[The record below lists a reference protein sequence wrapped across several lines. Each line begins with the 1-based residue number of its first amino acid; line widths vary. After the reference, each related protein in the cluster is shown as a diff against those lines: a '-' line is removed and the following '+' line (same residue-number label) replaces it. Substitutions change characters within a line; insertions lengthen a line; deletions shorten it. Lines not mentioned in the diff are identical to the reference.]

1 MRFVFALQAL
11 SVIAFGQDP
20 HQDISGRRAATTPLA
35 AIALTP
41 ETVAAGRI
49 LFQRDCALCHGAQG
63 EGGKGPTLAVPSLN
77 RATDDAALLKVITGG
92 VPGTEMPASRKTPED
107 IARLA
112 AFVKSLGQLPVER
125 LAGDPAR
132 GAQLYA
138 TKGACAQCH
147 TLRGHGGAFGPDLTT
162 IGRRRSAGY
171 LRRALTD
178 PAAEVPNSS
187 TPYRSD
193 VSLPENFL
201 FVRAVTRDGRT
212 LAGVRV
218 NEDAFSLQLRE
229 ASGRIHSVFKGE
241 LTALHKDRGVSPM
254 PAYSGIFT
262 PEELDD
268 MVAYLASLR
277 STP

>member
-1 MRFVFALQAL
+1 MRFVLALQAL
-11 SVIAFGQDP
+11 SVIAFAQDP
-20 HQDISGRRAATTPLA
+20 HQAAISRNAPATPLTG
-35 AIALTP
+35 IVLTP
-41 ETVAAGRI
+41 EAVAAGRI

-63 EGGKGPTLAVPSLN
+63 EGGKGPTLAVPALT
-77 RATDDAALLKVITGG
+77 RATDDATLLKVITSG

-107 IARLA
+107 IVRLA

-125 LAGDPAR
+125 LTGDASR

-147 TLRGHGGAFGPDLTT
+147 TLRGRGGAFGPDLTT

-178 PAAEVPNSS
+178 PAADVPNSS

-201 FVRAVTRDGRT
+201 FVRAETRDGRT
-212 LAGVRV
+212 LAGVRL
-218 NEDAFSLQLRE
+218 NEDAFSVQLRE
-229 ASGRIHSVFKGE
+229 ASGRIHSVFKDE
-241 LTALHKDRGVSPM
+241 LTALYKDRGVSPM
-254 PAYSGIFT
+254 PSYGEIFT
-262 PEELDD
+262 REELDD
-268 MVAYLASLR
+268 VVAYLASLR